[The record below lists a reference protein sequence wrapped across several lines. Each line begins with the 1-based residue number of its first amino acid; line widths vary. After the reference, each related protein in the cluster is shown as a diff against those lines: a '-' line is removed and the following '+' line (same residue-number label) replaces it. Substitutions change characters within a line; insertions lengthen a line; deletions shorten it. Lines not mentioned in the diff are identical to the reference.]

1 MKQPARTRFAP
12 SPTGYLHVGGIRT
25 ALFAWLVARQSG
37 GTFILRLEDTD
48 KAREVEGSGQHIMD
62 SLRWLGLA
70 WDEGLDVGG
79 LYGPYK
85 QSERL
90 EIYKEWAQKL
100 IEKGR
105 AYADPYSPEEVE
117 AFRKTAREAKQPFLY
132 RNHRPEHPPVW
143 DGSRPLRFKSD
154 PKAYMWDDT
163 IMGKLSAGAE
173 AIDDFILI
181 KSDGYPTYNFAHII
195 DDLLM
200 KCTHV
205 IRAQEFLA
213 SVPIYLNLYEALEI
227 ERPILATVPPVMG
240 PDGRKKLSK
249 RDGAKDVLDY
259 AKEGYLPAAM
269 LNFMASLGWNDGTE
283 QEVFTVP
290 ELIEKFSLERVQRS
304 GARFDEKRL
313 LWMNGAHI
321 RMLPVDELS
330 EKVQNYWPPE
340 ATNSTEAYKK
350 QVLALV
356 QERLKY
362 FGELPD
368 LTRFFFMDL
377 PVNISLIDGNK
388 QLGRL
393 GKTEL
398 KTLLTAAREELAGSD
413 FTLDDLTNRLN
424 GLLERTQ
431 TKPAVLFSLIRIATT
446 QAPAS
451 PGLADTLSVLGKET
465 SLRRIDATL
474 QAF

>member
-62 SLRWLGLA
+62 SLRWLGLT